1 MPNKKKKSETEVL
14 FPDIEVDG
22 ITVKPWSFGMLFE
35 LSEHLA
41 VVIDKCEQKDIDK
54 IFRFDKD
61 NLDIKIVDAIK
72 LLHIAGPEIKAIV
85 AKTISLSEEEVTEL
99 DMGTGIKLAIAIF
112 NQNKESIKN
121 ALAPLLEMLLME
133 ETAQEE
139 KEQK

>member
-1 MPNKKKKSETEVL
+1 MPDKKKKSETEVL

-54 IFRFDKD
+54 IFRFDRD

-85 AKTISLSEEEVTEL
+85 AKTISLHTVSTCIRSHL
-99 DMGTGIKLAIAIF
+99 RP
-112 NQNKESIKN
+112 SISPCRLHIGLNGFHWEACVLTKIV
-121 ALAPLLEMLLME
+121 
-133 ETAQEE
+133 
-139 KEQK
+139 

>member
-1 MPNKKKKSETEVL
+1 MPKKKKSETEVL
-14 FPDIEVDG
+14 FPNIEVDD

-35 LSEHLA
+35 LSTHLA
-41 VVIDKCEQKDIDK
+41 SVIELCEEKDIDK

-72 LLHIAGPEIKAIV
+72 LLHIAGPEIKAII
-85 AKTISLSEEEVTEL
+85 AKTISLSEEEVAEL

-121 ALAPLLEMLLME
+121 ALAPLLEMLIVGE
-133 ETAQEE
+133 ESESQD
-139 KEQK
+139 